1 MYSITLV
8 SCRDG
13 INVNVNTRTS
23 RFMEEASEEDLA
35 LLAGPPSAPPPFPPP
50 SLPEPQPPEDL
61 PPVPTAPAPVSPP
74 QPPQAASSIP
84 SAPPRSAAEAV
95 RATAAPAAIEDVV
108 LRSPGDKGRAAGST
122 SLAAILDTLEK
133 AGSIEDLHSLL
144 QQDCVREIA
153 VGAYAEAVA
162 RCCSYVS
169 GLARPEEK
177 VLCGWPV
184 LSINEWGSQQPR
196 TLVLSSHALYR
207 VAFSH
212 QKGAID
218 HYSRTS
224 LGSLQA
230 IERGRYA
237 FKLLLTEPD
246 GRENPISYFWS
257 AYVKKNTKD
266 NRYER
271 VYYPIHPETL
281 PVELALACILSAVD
295 VANKLMVEKIGSYA
309 YVSRLE
315 IRDYVP
321 NPNAVDELMDKV
333 GPAIETGVQKVGEVV
348 TKVFHGAQS
357 AAHSAA
363 AASASAAE
371 RAREQAR
378 SARR

>member
-1 MYSITLV
+1 
-8 SCRDG
+8 
-13 INVNVNTRTS
+13 
-23 RFMEEASEEDLA
+23 
-35 LLAGPPSAPPPFPPP
+35 
-50 SLPEPQPPEDL
+50 
-61 PPVPTAPAPVSPP
+61 
-74 QPPQAASSIP
+74 
-84 SAPPRSAAEAV
+84 
-95 RATAAPAAIEDVV
+95 
-108 LRSPGDKGRAAGST
+108 
-122 SLAAILDTLEK
+122 
-133 AGSIEDLHSLL
+133 
-144 QQDCVREIA
+144 
-153 VGAYAEAVA
+153 
-162 RCCSYVS
+162 
-169 GLARPEEK
+169 
-177 VLCGWPV
+177 
-184 LSINEWGSQQPR
+184 
-196 TLVLSSHALYR
+196 